1 MELYYVGI
9 RVRNLARSVR
19 FYTRVLGLK
28 VEVRGDHLDRGRG
41 IWVGLSDPRSRQRFE
56 LNWYPRGSRFWTPYA
71 SGAALDHIGFYLGRV
86 RPSTLVKEY
95 RRLRRAGAGATAITP
110 ESTEGWQACVTDPDG
125 NWIELFRR
133 PTADDLPAEA
143 RARQSRSPGPRAS
156 PPAKRRR
163 RRSSGTHRK

>member
-19 FYTRVLGLK
+19 FYTRLLGLK

-41 IWVGLSDPRSRQRFE
+41 IWVGLSDPRTHQRFE
-56 LNWYPRGSRFWTPYA
+56 LNWYPRSSRFWTPYA
-71 SGAALDHIGFYLGRV
+71 AGAALDHIGFYMGQV

-95 RRLRRAGAGATAITP
+95 RRLRRAGAGATSITP

-133 PTADDLPAEA
+133 PTADELRREA
-143 RARQSRSPGPRAS
+143 KARRSRGPEPGPS
-156 PPAKRRR
+156 SPAKRRPR
-163 RRSSGTHRK
+163 RASGTRRM